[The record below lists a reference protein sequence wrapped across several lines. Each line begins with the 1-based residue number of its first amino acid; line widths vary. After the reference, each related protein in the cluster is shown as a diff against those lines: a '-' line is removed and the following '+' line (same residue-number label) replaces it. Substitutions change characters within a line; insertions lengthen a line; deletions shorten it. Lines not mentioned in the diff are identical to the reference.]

1 MTKELYLRIFT
12 SLILIT
18 LLILMIN
25 YSIILISTLILI
37 FVSSW
42 LEFNNIINRIYKRK
56 SKFNLLK
63 FLFKFLILTYLSFFT
78 LVIIDEFIDNQPNI
92 NWNLIFVIS
101 VCILSDVGGYIF
113 GKTFKGKKITK
124 ISPNKTYSGMF
135 GSFFL
140 SIIFALSYSFSLS
153 FADVSSIV
161 FLSILISFIC
171 QLGDLFISLL
181 KRKAKLKDTGN
192 ILPGHGGILDRIDGI
207 IFALPFGIILIN
219 YYY

>member
-12 SLILIT
+12 SLILVT

-37 FVSSW
+37 FVFSW
-42 LEFNNIINRIYKRK
+42 IEFNNIINRIHIRK
-56 SKFNLLK
+56 NKLNLSKFLS
-63 FLFKFLILTYLSFFT
+63 KFLIFIYLSFFT
-78 LVIIDEFIDNQPNI
+78 LVIIDEFIENQPNI
-92 NWNLIFVIS
+92 SWNLIFVIS
-101 VCILSDVGGYIF
+101 VCVLSDIGGYIF

-153 FADVSSIV
+153 FVDVSLIV

-171 QLGDLFISLL
+171 QLGDLFISFL

-219 YYY
+219 FYY

>member
-42 LEFNNIINRIYKRK
+42 IEFNNIINRIHLRK
-56 SKFNLLK
+56 KKLNLSK
-63 FLFKFLILTYLSFFT
+63 FLFKFLILIYLSFFT
-78 LVIIDEFIDNQPNI
+78 IVIIDEFIENQPNI
-92 NWNLIFVIS
+92 SWNLIFVIS
-101 VCILSDVGGYIF
+101 VCVLSDIGGYIF

-153 FADVSSIV
+153 FVDVSLIV

-181 KRKAKLKDTGN
+181 KRKAKIKDTGN

-219 YYY
+219 YFY